1 MKKDFTRIFLLLTT
15 LSLLS
20 LGVAIGML
28 LILDGWT
35 VDIEQVKKGVIF
47 TQIAA
52 YISLF
57 GLKVNIWRKEKGK

>member
-1 MKKDFTRIFLLLTT
+1 MKKDFTKVFLLLTT

-35 VDIEQVKKGVIF
+35 VDVEQVKKGVIF